1 MTPPRNEP
9 AVSKAALAVAAG
21 CHAVFLVF
29 LVHALGRVP
38 EVSEGPVGFEPLT
51 LVFEV
56 VAGPGGGG
64 GGGGDETETPPS
76 VRKARGDDVAKV
88 AIETTEKSE
97 PLRFAPEPDGVEAP
111 LAPASPDDVERK
123 GAIEEAST
131 DAESGGP
138 GAGGGAG
145 GGIGTGIGPGSG
157 SGVGAG
163 TGGGFGGGAYRL
175 GSGVEPPVLRRRV
188 EPRYTQEALKAK
200 LQGTVVLE
208 VVIRSDGT
216 VGEVRILRGLDP
228 GLDENAVDA
237 VRRWLFVPGKFRGR
251 PVDIVAEVVVEFRL
265 L

>member
-1 MTPPRNEP
+1 
-9 AVSKAALAVAAG
+9 
-21 CHAVFLVF
+21 
-29 LVHALGRVP
+29 
-38 EVSEGPVGFEPLT
+38 
-51 LVFEV
+51 
-56 VAGPGGGG
+56 
-64 GGGGDETETPPS
+64 
-76 VRKARGDDVAKV
+76 
-88 AIETTEKSE
+88 
-97 PLRFAPEPDGVEAP
+97 
-111 LAPASPDDVERK
+111 
-123 GAIEEAST
+123 
-131 DAESGGP
+131 
-138 GAGGGAG
+138 
-145 GGIGTGIGPGSG
+145 
-157 SGVGAG
+157 
-163 TGGGFGGGAYRL
+163 L